1 MENLMLNKFNN
12 MQFKRL
18 IIVVTI
24 VFLGC
29 NLSIKA
35 QDDSSKPNVIIFFTD
50 DQGYQDVG
58 VFGSPLIKTP
68 NLDEMAE
75 NGIKFTDFY
84 SASPVCSPSR
94 AALLTGSYPPRV
106 GVPKVLWPNSETGLH
121 TKEITIAD
129 MLKTK
134 GYATACIGK
143 WHLGDKPEFLPTSQ
157 GFDSYLGIPYSND
170 MSVNPNFKVAK
181 DVVFKKG
188 MTLDSLRN
196 NKPKKYFLPLLKN
209 DEVVE
214 YPVDQTTLT
223 KRYTESAIDFITEN
237 KDKPFFL
244 YVAQTMPHIP
254 LYASPDFKDKSARGL
269 YGDVIE
275 EIDWSMGRILE
286 TLDKL
291 NIDESTLVIFTSD
304 NGPWDLK
311 DGQGGSALPLRGFK
325 FQTYEGGMRVPM
337 IAQWKG
343 KIEAGRV
350 CSEVASTIDLLPT
363 IAHLTNSETSD
374 KPMDG
379 KNIWKLLAGKK
390 SKSPH
395 KKEGF
400 YYYSKTTAEAVRVGD
415 WKLRIVKD
423 KVELY
428 NLENDISETTNIAET
443 NPRIVKKLRKKLN
456 EFDADLKLN
465 KHQFN

>member
-1 MENLMLNKFNN
+1 
-12 MQFKRL
+12 MQYIRL
-18 IIVVTI
+18 ILSVVI
-24 VFLGC
+24 VFFSATFLV
-29 NLSIKA
+29 KA
-35 QDDSSKPNVIIFFTD
+35 QSEQSKPNVIIFFTD

-68 NLDEMAE
+68 SLDKMAE
-75 NGIKFTDFY
+75 DGIKFTSFY

-106 GVPKVLWPNSETGLH
+106 GVPKVLWPNLPGGLSNQ
-121 TKEITIAD
+121 ELTIAD

-134 GYATACIGK
+134 GYKTACVGK
-143 WHLGDKPEFLPTSQ
+143 WHLGDQPQYLPTAQ
-157 GFDSYLGIPYSND
+157 GFDSYYGIPFSND
-170 MSVNPNFKVAK
+170 MSVNPSSKVSDK
-181 DVVFKKG
+181 IVFREG
-188 MTLDSLRN
+188 MTIDSLRE
-196 NKPKKYFLPLLKN
+196 KKWRGRKVPLMKQ

-223 KRYTESAIDFITEN
+223 KRYTEEAVSFIKEN
-237 KDKPFFL
+237 KEEPFFL

-254 LYASPDFKDKSARGL
+254 LYASPDFKGKSARGL

-275 EIDWSMGRILE
+275 EIDWSIGTILK
-286 TLDKL
+286 TLESL
-291 NIDESTLVIFTSD
+291 GIDDNTLVIFTSD

-311 DGQGGSALPLRGFK
+311 DGQGGSASPLRGFK
-325 FQTYEGGMRVPM
+325 FETLEGGMRVPM

-343 KIEAGRV
+343 KIKAGSV
-350 CSEVASTIDLLPT
+350 TDKVASTIDLLPT
-363 IAHLTNSETSD
+363 IAYLTNAEVSE

-379 KNIWKLLAGKK
+379 KNIWKLLSGKK

-400 YYYSKTTAEAVRVGD
+400 YYYKESTLEAVRKGD
-415 WKLRIVKD
+415 WKLRITK
-423 KVELY
+423 EGTALY
-428 NLENDISETTNIAET
+428 NLKNDISESTNVASS
-443 NPRIVKKLRKKLN
+443 NPKIVKKLQKMMD

-465 KHQFN
+465 TH